1 MVPGVIA
8 PRQSAVDYFS
18 LYQKHDVVIQ
28 GIVDGQKLFLW
39 PDTVAGFPGAM
50 H

>member
-1 MVPGVIA
+1 MVPGVIV

-28 GIVDGQKLFLW
+28 GIVDGQKLFL
-39 PDTVAGFPGAM
+39 DTVAGFPGAM